1 MANDPMTL
9 LERLRNPAYHGSGLT
24 RGKPADLDIKQTV
37 ADMAEAANE
46 IDRLNDVLRQI
57 AGMKR
62 EDLYLA
68 DSELP
73 IDNAA
78 AWTAKNAITEAVNK

>member
-1 MANDPMTL
+1 MVAQHDKDLVLELRYCATRGISPRYRRAL
-9 LERLRNPAYHGSGLT
+9 LNAEDEIERLR
-24 RGKPADLDIKQTV
+24 
-37 ADMAEAANE
+37 
-46 IDRLNDVLRQI
+46 DVLRQI

-78 AWTAKNAITEAVNK
+78 AWAAKNALAKSV